1 MKVNSCRVAIVGGGP
16 SGLALA
22 TELAR
27 LGVDDVLLIEREANA
42 GGIPRHCGHSPFG
55 LREFR
60 RLLSGP
66 AYARRLVKHA
76 QDRGVGL
83 RTDTTVTEIAEKGLL
98 TLSCAEGVEGLQA
111 ERVVLCTGN
120 RETPRSARL
129 VSGSRPLGVVTTGTL
144 QSMLYL
150 KHRLPFKRPVIIGSE
165 LVSFSA
171 LLSCRHAGIKPVA
184 MLESDARV
192 TAWQAAM
199 LLPRLLGSRLRLNT
213 ILEEICG
220 QERVESVTIRNAANR
235 TESIACDGVVF
246 TGHFVPESSL
256 LKVSHLAM
264 DARSGGPLVDQF
276 GRCSDDAYFACGNL
290 LHPVDTAGWCWAEG
304 RRLASY
310 VSASLEGKLGP
321 VANCLKIETD
331 SPSISY
337 FTPQRIVLP
346 DRLED
351 SRHPGLQ
358 IRFRQNLRGRIS
370 LRDERGDLVDRRIRA
385 RRERRVLLPLP
396 PRDRLSSC
404 KSLYLEFT
412 PDQA

>member
-1 MKVNSCRVAIVGGGP
+1 MKMNSCKVAIVGGGP

-27 LGVDDVLLIEREANA
+27 LGVDDVLLLEREANA

-55 LREFR
+55 LREFHR
-60 RLLSGP
+60 ILSGP
-66 AYARRLVKHA
+66 AYTRRLVEQA
-76 QDRGVGL
+76 LLQGVSL
-83 RTDTTVTEIAEKGLL
+83 RTETTVTEIAEKGML
-98 TLSCAEGVEGLQA
+98 TLSCADGVEGLQA
-111 ERVVLCTGN
+111 ERVILCTGN

-129 VSGSRPLGVVTTGTL
+129 VSGSRPLGVVTTGAL
-144 QSMLYL
+144 QSMIYL
-150 KHRLPFKRPVIIGSE
+150 KHRLPFKRPVIVGSE

-171 LLSCRHAGIKPVA
+171 LLSCRHAGIKPVT
-184 MLESDARV
+184 MLESDSRV
-192 TAWQAAM
+192 IAWPAAA
-199 LLPRLLGSRLRLNT
+199 LLPRLLGCRLRLDT
-213 ILEEICG
+213 TLEAICG
-220 QERVESVTIRNAANR
+220 QERVESVTFRNAAGR

-246 TGHFVPESSL
+246 TGNFVPESSL
-256 LKVSHLAM
+256 LKVSHLEM

-276 GRCSDDAYFACGNL
+276 GRCSDAAYFACGNL

-304 RRLASY
+304 RRLAAY
-310 VSASLEGKLGP
+310 VSASLEGKLEP
-321 VANCLKIETD
+321 VTNFLQIEPD

-351 SRHPGLQ
+351 SQHPGLQ
-358 IRFRQNLRGRIS
+358 IRFNQDSGGRIS
-370 LRDERGDLVDRRIRA
+370 LRDERGDLARRKIRA

-404 KSLYLEFT
+404 KSLYLDFT

>member
-1 MKVNSCRVAIVGGGP
+1 MKVSSCRVAIIGGGP

-27 LGVDDVLLIEREANA
+27 LGVDNVLLLEREANA

-66 AYARRLVKHA
+66 AYARRLVKQA
-76 QDRGVGL
+76 LDMGVGL
-83 RTDTTVTEIAEKGLL
+83 RTETTVTEIAEKGLL
-98 TLSCAEGVEGLQA
+98 TLSSTDGVESLQA
-111 ERVVLCTGN
+111 EKVVICTGN

-129 VSGSRPLGVVTTGTL
+129 VSGSRPLGVVTTGAL
-144 QSMLYL
+144 QSMVYL
-150 KHRLPFKRPVIIGSE
+150 KHRLPFKRPVIVGSE
-165 LVSFSA
+165 MVSFSA

-184 MLESDARV
+184 MLESDSRV
-192 TAWQAAM
+192 TTWQAAA
-199 LLPRLLGSRLRLNT
+199 LLPRLLGSRLRLST
-213 ILEEICG
+213 TLEEICG
-220 QERVESVTIRNAANR
+220 QLRVDSVTIRNAVGR

-246 TGHFVPESSL
+246 TGRFVPESSL
-256 LKVSHLAM
+256 LKVSQLEM

-276 GRCSDDAYFACGNL
+276 GRCSDAAYFACGNL

-304 RRLASY
+304 KRLAAS
-310 VSASLEGKLGP
+310 VRASLEGKLEP
-321 VANCLKIETD
+321 TSSCLNIETN

-346 DRLED
+346 DRVEV

-358 IRFRQNLRGRIS
+358 IRFNQNSSGRIS
-370 LRDERGDLVDRRIRA
+370 LRDERGSLVDRRIRA
-385 RRERRVLLPLP
+385 RREHRVLLPLP

-404 KSLYLEFT
+404 KSLTLVFT